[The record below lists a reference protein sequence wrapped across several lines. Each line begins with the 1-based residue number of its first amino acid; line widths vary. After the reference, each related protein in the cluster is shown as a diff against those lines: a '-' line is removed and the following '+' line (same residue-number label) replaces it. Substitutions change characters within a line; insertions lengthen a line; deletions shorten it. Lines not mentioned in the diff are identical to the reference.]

1 MAEFFRVTKDP
12 TIMGGKACIRDT
24 HITVSAVIALLSS
37 GHQREDVIRMLPVL
51 TMEDLTEAVA
61 YASRLIDDPESALRE
76 IEVAEGTAAAPA
88 SSSAL
93 PKTGPAPLNT
103 PVSSAPGRKMTP
115 LGSPIEG
122 AAATSPSAELPA
134 AQAIFSDLPAAQAI
148 FSEPSSEE
156 PEEHDEL
163 LPNPY
168 VPEPEADGSP
178 DLDESIEL
186 YHPQFPD
193 LPTVTVSPEGVF
205 DRRWRT
211 HVIAWP
217 DIAAVERLAGHK
229 YIKITLRN
237 PALYVAAMPL
247 FKRMAAQFK
256 LALGLAPFYM
266 DTTSLG
272 VRTKDIYY
280 MATRLWHTHRGSI
293 KFRKKRRVRVGKS
306 SRDTAWEKCLP
317 R

>member
-37 GHQREDVIRMLPVL
+37 GHQRDEVIRMLPVL

-76 IEVAEGTAAAPA
+76 IEMAEGTAP
-88 SSSAL
+88 SAL

-103 PVSSAPGRKMTP
+103 PVSHAPSRKITP
-115 LGSPIEG
+115 LGSPIE
-122 AAATSPSAELPA
+122 APSATTAVAEAPE
-134 AQAIFSDLPAAQAI
+134 AQAGI
-148 FSEPSSEE
+148 SEAPSLEQ
-156 PEEHDEL
+156 DEL
-163 LPNPY
+163 LPHPY
-168 VPEPEADGSP
+168 VPEAEDDFNPE
-178 DLDESIEL
+178 LDESIEL
-186 YHPQFPD
+186 YHPRFPD
-193 LPTVTVSPEGVF
+193 LPTVTVSPEGIC
-205 DRRWRT
+205 DRRWCT

-247 FKRMAAQFK
+247 LKRVAAQLK
-256 LALGLAPFYM
+256 MALGIAPFYM

-280 MATRLWHTHRGSI
+280 MATRLWHIHRGSI
-293 KFRKKRRVRVGKS
+293 KFRKKRRVRIGKS